1 MRLGIIE
8 TQTESLH
15 VARRTVDFKF
25 HQIGAAVP
33 NLANHRLSVVFH
45 PSRRSRE
52 RMQKPPEMSSPG
64 ADFEIEIVLKVRWR
78 LTWLGW
84 LA

>member
-1 MRLGIIE
+1 
-8 TQTESLH
+8 
-15 VARRTVDFKF
+15 
-25 HQIGAAVP
+25 
-33 NLANHRLSVVFH
+33 
-45 PSRRSRE
+45 
-52 RMQKPPEMSSPG
+52 MQKPPEMSSPG